1 MQSRKQAFATLADR
15 LRDALAAGDWETI
28 ALLDEECRT
37 LVAALRD
44 EDAFD
49 AGLREQLAELSRLY
63 DDLQQVGCAERER
76 LAGELTPVKQ
86 SKQGKRAYKTLSVRV
101 RRGYGDIRGLEIKHA
116 SVGSVFRLSLWNHG

>member
-37 LVAALRD
+37 LVATLRD

-49 AGLREQLAELSRLY
+49 AGLREQLAELLRLY
-63 DDLQQVGCAERER
+63 DDLQQVGRAERER
-76 LAGELTPVKQ
+76 LAGELTRLNQ
-86 SKQGKRAYKTLSVRV
+86 SEHVNRAYKPL
-101 RRGYGDIRGLEIKHA
+101 G
-116 SVGSVFRLSLWNHG
+116 

>member
-63 DDLQQVGCAERER
+63 DDLQQVGRAERER
-76 LAGELTPVKQ
+76 LAGELTRLNQ
-86 SKQGKRAYKTLSVRV
+86 SKQVNRAYKPL
-101 RRGYGDIRGLEIKHA
+101 G
-116 SVGSVFRLSLWNHG
+116 

>member
-37 LVAALRD
+37 LVATLRD
-44 EDAFD
+44 DDAFD

-63 DDLQQVGCAERER
+63 DDLQQVGRAERER
-76 LAGELTPVKQ
+76 LAGELTRLNQ
-86 SKQGKRAYKTLSVRV
+86 SKQVNRAYKPL
-101 RRGYGDIRGLEIKHA
+101 G
-116 SVGSVFRLSLWNHG
+116 

>member
-37 LVAALRD
+37 LVATLGD

-49 AGLREQLAELSRLY
+49 AGLREQLAELLRLY
-63 DDLQQVGCAERER
+63 DDLQQVGRAERER
-76 LAGELTPVKQ
+76 LAGELTRLNQ
-86 SKQGKRAYKTLSVRV
+86 SKQVNRAYKPL
-101 RRGYGDIRGLEIKHA
+101 G
-116 SVGSVFRLSLWNHG
+116 

>member
-49 AGLREQLAELSRLY
+49 AGLRKQLAELSRLY
-63 DDLQQVGCAERER
+63 DDLQQAGCAERAR
-76 LAGELTPVKQ
+76 LAGELTRLNQ
-86 SKQGKRAYKTLSVRV
+86 SKQVNRAYKPL
-101 RRGYGDIRGLEIKHA
+101 G
-116 SVGSVFRLSLWNHG
+116 